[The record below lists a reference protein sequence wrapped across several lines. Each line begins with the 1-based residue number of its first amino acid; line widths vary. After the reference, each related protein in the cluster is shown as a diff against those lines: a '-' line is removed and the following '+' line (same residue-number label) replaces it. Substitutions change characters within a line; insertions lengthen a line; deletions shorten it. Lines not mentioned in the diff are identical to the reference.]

1 MGKEVIQGLD
11 GKHYM
16 SRLCVCVGGG
26 VTWVYAFINA
36 QNWIVESM
44 DVTTEDGSEV
54 KGSTGCSCIYNQGSV
69 PSTQMPG
76 HNHL

>member
-26 VTWVYAFINA
+26 EVLH
-36 QNWIVESM
+36 ESM
-44 DVTTEDGSEV
+44 HLL
-54 KGSTGCSCIYNQGSV
+54 KLRTG
-69 PSTQMPG
+69 
-76 HNHL
+76 